1 MKITWLPRKYDVTFT
16 PKLAR
21 AYQQINPKRIKK
33 HNTN

>member
-21 AYQQINPKRIKK
+21 AYQQINLNWIKK
-33 HNTN
+33 HNKN